1 MIDPMLM
8 RLNEVLLN
16 ERLEA
21 AAYARQYGPK
31 QASRGVLE
39 QLRSAIGARMS
50 QPALPAQAGPPK
62 LDRKVTR

>member
-8 RLNEVLLN
+8 RLNEVLLH

-21 AAYARQYGPK
+21 AAYARQYAANSAGR
-31 QASRGVLE
+31 SVVE

-50 QPALPAQAGPPK
+50 QPALPAPTTPRK
-62 LDRKVTR
+62 LDRKVTH

>member
-21 AAYARQYGPK
+21 AAYARQFAPK
-31 QASRGVLE
+31 PAGRGVLE
-39 QLRSAIGARMS
+39 QLRSAVGARMS
-50 QPALPAQAGPPK
+50 HPALPAQASAHN